1 MFLLVDCNTQNIYN
15 EIYIETNQSKEKKM
29 SKKILSFF
37 LCAALLLPLS
47 FSSQAKVYISDTVS
61 PEIVSVSETDGTI
74 TFNIDTPEA
83 SQYEQARLA
92 LYGGLKDTYTDE
104 QLTENGFSYLIN
116 EIKLI
121 CEISADGNSWY
132 TAKTADTDA
141 DTLTLS
147 VYEEALPCLQ
157 NSGVDMKQ
165 IWNGFELQIR
175 FLVSN
180 SNYEFSVKQDY
191 FVKTEP
197 SETVKTK
204 VSQFGYIDYCL
215 PEKTDNSL
223 NRVFFTYPLTE
234 DIVLSNPVREGYTFD
249 GWENENGQNINRLS
263 KDTRYSSLTA
273 KWLPKTYKI
282 NYVITTHTQHNF
294 SGTNNTMNPKKY
306 TPENAEE
313 IKDLVSPVEGFVFG
327 GWFGNPEY
335 KGEKINEIPKGSS
348 GDIVLYALWLTDEE
362 KELYD
367 IKQAFWGDLNGDYA
381 VTSADA
387 RIALRAAVGL
397 EKLPA
402 HILARADFNRHG
414 KLTSGDARTLL
425 RIAVG
430 LESLTDILKSNN
442 LI

>member
-1 MFLLVDCNTQNIYN
+1 MR
-15 EIYIETNQSKEKKM
+15 
-29 SKKILSFF
+29 KKIICLF
-37 LCAALLLPLS
+37 LCAFFLFSLPVPT
-47 FSSQAKVYISDTVS
+47 QAKVYISDAVS
-61 PEIVSVSETDGTI
+61 PEIVSFSEADGTL
-74 TFNIDTPEA
+74 TFNIDTLEA

-92 LYGGLKDTYTDE
+92 LYSGLKDTYTDE
-104 QLTENGFSYLIN
+104 QLSDNGFSYLLN

-121 CEISADGNSWY
+121 CEISADGKSWY
-132 TAKTADTDA
+132 SVKTADA
-141 DTLTLS
+141 DTDILTLS
-147 VYEEALPCLQ
+147 VSEEALPCL
-157 NSGVDMKQ
+157 NANGVDLKE

-175 FLVSN
+175 FLISN
-180 SNYEFSVKQDY
+180 SNYEFSAQQDY
-191 FVKTEP
+191 FVRSSPTGAVKTE
-197 SETVKTK
+197 
-204 VSQFGYIDYCL
+204 VSQFGYIDYSL

-223 NRVFFTYPLTE
+223 NPVFFSYPLTE
-234 DIVLSNPVREGYTFD
+234 DIVLGNPVRDGYTFD

-263 KDTRYSSLTA
+263 SQTRYASLTA

-282 NYVITTHTQHNF
+282 NYVITTHSQHNF

-313 IKDLVSPVEGFVFG
+313 IKDLVSPVKGFVFE
-327 GWFGNPEY
+327 GWFDNPEF
-335 KGEKINEIPKGSS
+335 KGKKITEIPKGSS
-348 GDIVLYALWLTDEE
+348 GDVVLYALWLTNEE

-367 IKQAFWGDLNGDYA
+367 IKQAFWGDLNGDYQ

-402 HILARADFNRHG
+402 DVIARADFNRHG

-430 LESLTDILKSNN
+430 LENLADILKSYN